1 VAYCVIVRVIVR
13 VEAMPVFTHNDVQL
27 NYERR
32 GRLQSGQD
40 QPVLFLSYC
49 LGGNLSM
56 WGPEIDILAE
66 RLPVVLWDPRGH
78 GGTSS
83 PAHFSDYGVNR
94 SAEDLSRLM
103 DCLGCEKAVVGGVS
117 MGGGIAACFAGR
129 FPERTTAVVIAD
141 SNTAA
146 GLPVAEKV
154 AEVRRNTIDLCERD
168 SDVDMASVAKYF
180 IEQSPVYRLY
190 AGKTEQNERRVNR
203 MVASMNPV
211 GFANTLRSML
221 KAETRTEDLLNI
233 RSPAMVMAGDS
244 DPAMAAIELTARTVS
259 HCEFAKLA
267 DAGHLSNID
276 QPELFA
282 EALVGFMERANLI

>member
-1 VAYCVIVRVIVR
+1 
-13 VEAMPVFTHNDVQL
+13 MPVFTFSDIQL

-32 GRLQSGQD
+32 GTLQAGED
-40 QPVLFLSYC
+40 RPVLFLSYC
-49 LGGNLSM
+49 LGGNLGM
-56 WGPEIDILAE
+56 WGAEVDILAE

-94 SAEDLSRLM
+94 SAEDLSLLM
-103 DCLGCEKAVVGGVS
+103 DHLSCDKAVVGGVS

-129 FPERTTAVVIAD
+129 FPERTSAVVIAD

-154 AEVRRNTIDLCERD
+154 AEVRRNTIDLCER
-168 SDVDMASVAKYF
+168 SPNVDMVSVAKYF

-190 AGKTEQNERRVNR
+190 AGKSKENERRVTS
-203 MVASMNPV
+203 MVAAMNPV

-221 KAETRTEDLLNI
+221 EAETNTKDLLKI
-233 RSPAMVMAGDS
+233 TSPAMVIAGDS

-259 HCEFAKLA
+259 HCEFVKLS

-276 QPELFA
+276 QPGSFA
-282 EALVGFMERANLI
+282 DTIVGFLERANLI